1 MKQLGMVLLA
11 LVISASHLSA
21 QEYAVVSFSP
31 LPSLKRFQVKAIF
44 LKKMTYLDG
53 VHLIAVNLPPDHNAR
68 KSFEKSCLQMGRS
81 RLREYWTKAHYL
93 GHRPP
98 LRKDSLE
105 SVQRFL
111 NTVEGTVS
119 YLPIEEVAQSMNIL
133 YRWSD

>member
-1 MKQLGMVLLA
+1 MKQLGAVLLA
-11 LVISASHLSA
+11 LVLSTSYLTA
-21 QEYAVVSFSP
+21 QEYAVVSYSP

-44 LKKMTYLDG
+44 LKKMRYFDR
-53 VHLIAVNLPPDHNAR
+53 VHLIAVNLPPDHKAR
-68 KSFEKSCLQMGRS
+68 KSFEKVCLQMGRS

-98 LRKDSLE
+98 LRKASLE

-111 NTVEGTVS
+111 STVDGTVS
-119 YLPIEEVAQSMNIL
+119 YLPLEAVTKNMNIL